1 MTAPSASVHTVREP
15 VSETIRKLEVYVARM
30 ERRYE
35 CKSADMLRAMKRGE
49 VRETAEV
56 GRWLIEYQ
64 TLIQLRRQCGATTG
78 SPTNSIR

>member
-1 MTAPSASVHTVREP
+1 MTAPSASVRTVREP
-15 VSETIRKLEVYVARM
+15 VSETIRRLEVFVARM
-30 ERRYE
+30 EHRYE

-64 TLIQLRRQCGATTG
+64 TLIQLRGQCGATTG
-78 SPTNSIR
+78 SPTNSTR